1 MVLEVVHN
9 HISHGGIVLDD
20 EDVYRSAVLL
30 AYGNRSRRAV
40 HDVRNDFSR
49 RFNFPDEACA
59 SREAHLVE
67 VAMRIDGRK
76 NGRVQRDRVLASEHV
91 GFPDRRRGR

>member
-1 MVLEVVHN
+1 MVDV
-9 HISHGGIVLDD
+9 IPIRQTGSAGIGLDD

-49 RFNFPDEACA
+49 QFNFPDEACVR
-59 SREAHLVE
+59 REAHLVE

-76 NGRVQRDRVLASEHV
+76 NGRVQRYRVLASEHV